1 MTEHTEVLPPPV
13 ALTEAGASMRRIH
26 PRSSISNRGF
36 VITPVPGQPDRR
48 KRIHFE
54 SRLEQKVIYLLLAR
68 PDVLDVIEQQ
78 KIRLPNG
85 NGMTSHT
92 LDLLAILLDGSRV
105 GILVKPWKYATSDKM
120 KAQVVALQRHAVPQH
135 ADRFIVITDAD
146 FTSVQVR
153 NAELLHL
160 ARNSPDP
167 EADDVVREFA
177 DGLIGDV
184 RIDRLS
190 NATSLGRRGFRAVI
204 RAIGAGVLQQTTTGL
219 IDLHALVRKGEF

>member
-1 MTEHTEVLPPPV
+1 MNEPTEVLPSAV
-13 ALTEAGASMRRIH
+13 TLTDAGASMRRIH

-36 VITPVPGQPDRR
+36 VIAPVPGQPNRR

-68 PDVLDVIEQQ
+68 RDVLDVVEQQ

-85 NGMTSHT
+85 AVTTSHT
-92 LDLLAILLDGSRV
+92 LDLLAQLRDGSRV
-105 GILVKPWKYATSDKM
+105 GILVKPWKYATSDRM
-120 KAQVVALQRHAVPQH
+120 RAQVAALQRHAVPYH

-167 EADDVVREFA
+167 EADDAIREFA
-177 DGLIGDV
+177 QALNGDI
-184 RIDRLS
+184 RIDHLAS
-190 NATSLGRRGFRAVI
+190 ATCLGKRAFRAVI
-204 RAIGAGVLQQTTTGL
+204 RAIGAGVLQPVTAGL
-219 IDLHALVRKGEF
+219 IDLHAAVRKGEF